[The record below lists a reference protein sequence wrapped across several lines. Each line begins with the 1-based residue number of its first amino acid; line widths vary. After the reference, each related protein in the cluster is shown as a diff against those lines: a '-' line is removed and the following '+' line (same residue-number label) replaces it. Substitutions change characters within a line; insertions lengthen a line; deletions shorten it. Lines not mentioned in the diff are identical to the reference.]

1 MKLRKVEVRN
11 WACIESLVLS
21 DLKDGVIIL
30 HGPNRIGKSSLVQ
43 ALRSTLFDHLH
54 DSQDKTLQSAIPLK
68 SKATPHVAV
77 EFELGGRHYRIS
89 KTFARTKEGGATL
102 EHLNNGSVSVLEKGK
117 EAAKKVRE
125 LIGAETSE
133 AGVFQMLWLGQ
144 RDFTLPEP
152 RAIDAS
158 LRAAL
163 EAVLGNLITG
173 RDIAFKDRLDK
184 ACERWFTVKTM
195 ADKKQSPVTKLAA
208 ELEAARSRQAEI
220 EQQWSAAQTALR
232 QYDETLAS
240 LPELKRDL
248 ELTAKELERTEKE
261 CQAVRERKARYDLAA
276 KGLEQCERLCEQ
288 ANAKL
293 REHDEAVEQ
302 LRLATKTCDD
312 LQLELRSANEK
323 RSQIEQEDAKARDVA
338 EAAKNNLKQHDQTR
352 ETLNDRQR
360 LIANHLQQL
369 AIADKLSR
377 ALSLDAERQAIEQ
390 KLVGPT
396 VLSEGQITELRQKRD
411 RAARLRAQLE
421 AAEIRVTVKAKE
433 SLKVQVARDKDA
445 ASVTDLVANN
455 EQTWNIRNHAAIQIG
470 EHAVIQV
477 DRGQD
482 SRDVESM
489 ARECDELTNKLNA
502 DLTAA
507 QLDPNDATAL
517 DQLIERRLHHEE
529 NAKAL
534 KKIRQQIAEA
544 SPEGV
549 PALQSAQERGLA
561 ERESI
566 LARRPEFR
574 DWTPD
579 QVELDRLRLDFDR
592 QEGIHKK
599 DADDANAVVKRIS
612 QELAAASER
621 ERSLQARSAEL
632 NVQVTSL
639 KNRVTDVN
647 RDTLAADASQAAA
660 HLAEARRRLDESTLS
675 DADRLLEMQFE
686 STRAARENRTERLQ
700 QSEQRLAELR
710 GQLNGTEGLHQ
721 KRIQAEQAVNDLCR
735 EFERESLYAGAHN
748 HLKETFELVRQEQV
762 RRTVGPINDR
772 VMQWANQLGLT
783 DYAGLSFGDQLLPQ
797 GLVLPSHATGDA
809 LDLERESYGTLEQ
822 LSLLIRLAVGGLL
835 ARNEPSVAIFDDPLA
850 HADPSK
856 HRKMLEILARA
867 SQGEPHGPHP
877 TGPLQ
882 LIVLTCH
889 ADRFDYLQDAQQID
903 LSRLIKRGG

>member
-11 WACIESLVLS
+11 WACIESLVLT

-30 HGPNRIGKSSLVQ
+30 HGPNRTGKSSLVQ
-43 ALRSTLFDHLH
+43 AIRSTLFDHLH
-54 DSQDKTLQSAIPLK
+54 DSQDKALLSAIPLK
-68 SKATPHVAV
+68 SKATPHVV
-77 EFELGGRHYRIS
+77 IDFEHAGRHYRIT

-102 EHLNNGSVSVLEKGK
+102 EQIASGSASVLERGK

-152 RAIDAS
+152 RDIDGA

-173 RDIAFKDRLDK
+173 RDIAFKERLDK
-184 ACERWFTVKTM
+184 ACDRWFTVKTM
-195 ADKKQSPVTKLAA
+195 ADKKQSPVTKLST
-208 ELEAARSRQAEI
+208 ELEAARSRRAEI
-220 EQQWSAAQTALR
+220 EQLLSAAQTALR
-232 QYDETLAS
+232 QYEETLAS
-240 LPELKRDL
+240 LPELKRDA

-261 CQAVRERKARYDLAA
+261 CQAVRERKARFDLAA

-288 ANAKL
+288 ANSKL
-293 REHDEAVEQ
+293 REHDESVEQ
-302 LRLATKTCDD
+302 LRLATKSCED
-312 LQLELRSANEK
+312 LQLELRSVSEK
-323 RSQIEQEDAKARDVA
+323 RAQIEQEIAKARDVA
-338 EAAKNNLKQHDQTR
+338 EVARNNFKQHDQAR
-352 ETLNDRQR
+352 EALNDRQR
-360 LIANHLQQL
+360 LIANHVQQL

-377 ALSLDAERQAIEQ
+377 AGALDAERQVIEQ
-390 KLVGPT
+390 KLVGPA
-396 VLSEGQITELRQKRD
+396 VLSESQINELRQKRD

-433 SLKVQVARDKDA
+433 SLKVQVVRDKDA
-445 ASVTDLVANN
+445 ASATDLAANS
-455 EQTWNIRNHAAIQIG
+455 EQSWNVRNHAAIQIG
-470 EHAVIQV
+470 EHAVIQI

-482 SRDVESM
+482 SRNVESM
-489 ARECDELTNKLNA
+489 ARECDELTSKLVA

-507 QLDPNDATAL
+507 QVDPNDAGAL
-517 DQLIERRLHHEE
+517 DQLVARRLHHEE

-534 KKIRQQIAEA
+534 KKLRQQMSEA
-544 SPEGV
+544 SPAGV

-579 QVELDRLRLDFDR
+579 QVELDRLRLEFDR
-592 QEGIHKK
+592 QEAIHKK
-599 DADDANAVVKRIS
+599 NVDDADVVVKRIS
-612 QELAAASER
+612 QEVAAASER
-621 ERSLQARSAEL
+621 ERTLQTRDTEL
-632 NVQVTSL
+632 NVQVTNL
-639 KNRVTDVN
+639 KERVTAVNRVTLESDVN
-647 RDTLAADASQAAA
+647 QSAAN
-660 HLAEARRRLDESTLS
+660 LAESRRRLDESTLS

-686 STRAARENRTERLQ
+686 STRVAHGSRAERLRQ
-700 QSEQRLAELR
+700 CEDRLLELR

-721 KRIQAEQAVNDLCR
+721 KCIQAEQAVNDLCR
-735 EFERESLYAGAHN
+735 EFERESLYAGAHK
-748 HLKETFELVRQEQV
+748 HLKETFEQVRQQQV

-772 VMQWANQLGLT
+772 VMQWANHLGLS

-797 GLVLPSHATGDA
+797 GLVPTHATGDA

-835 ARNEPSVAIFDDPLA
+835 AHNEPSVAILDDPLA

-867 SQGEPHGPHP
+867 AQGEPHGPHP